1 MREKVFTAVRANYN
15 DMIIFIREELNN
27 KDVQDKIIKKI
38 HIISEEILTNI
49 ISYGY
54 IHNLKKN
61 NNYKNYV
68 KIGIY
73 LNLEKELVLTFTD
86 AGVRYDFNG
95 INNGPMKEP
104 KIGGLGIYFIKK
116 MADYTH
122 FKRIDGENKLTVVVK
137 DVL

>member
-1 MREKVFTAVRANYN
+1 MKEKEFTAVRSNYN
-15 DMIIFIREELNN
+15 DMIIFIREELNK

-38 HIISEEILTNI
+38 NIISEEILTNI

-54 IHNLKKN
+54 THLIKN
-61 NNYKNYV
+61 SNCKNYV
-68 KIGIY
+68 KIEIY
-73 LNLEKELVLTFTD
+73 FNLEKELELTFTD
-86 AGVRYDFNG
+86 AGINYDFNG

-116 MADYTH
+116 LADSTH